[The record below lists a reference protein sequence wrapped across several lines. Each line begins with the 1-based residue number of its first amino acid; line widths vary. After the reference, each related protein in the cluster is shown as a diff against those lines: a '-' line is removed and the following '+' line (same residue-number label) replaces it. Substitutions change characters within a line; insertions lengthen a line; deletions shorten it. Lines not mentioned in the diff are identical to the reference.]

1 MSSPSTASSPP
12 LARLEATVY
21 GLVQGV
27 YFRQYTWQEARQ
39 LNLVGW
45 VANQP
50 DGTVRVVAEGPEA
63 ALRQLLSFL
72 HRGSPAARVER
83 VESAWPV
90 ATGAFV
96 AFQVRSS

>member
-1 MSSPSTASSPP
+1 MTSPSSASSPP
-12 LARLEATVY
+12 LARLEATVH

-27 YFRQYTWQEARQ
+27 YFRQYTCQEARR

-63 ALRQLLSFL
+63 ALRQLLEFL

-83 VESAWPV
+83 VESAWPA
-90 ATGAFV
+90 ATGSFV
-96 AFQVRSS
+96 VFQVRST

>member
-1 MSSPSTASSPP
+1 MSSPSSASSPP
-12 LARLEATVY
+12 LTRLEATVY

-27 YFRQYTWQEARQ
+27 YFRQYTWQQARQ

-50 DGTVRVVAEGPEA
+50 DGTVRVVAEGSEA
-63 ALRQLLSFL
+63 ALRQLLAFL

-83 VESAWPV
+83 VESAWSA
-90 ATGAFV
+90 ATGTFV

>member
-1 MSSPSTASSPP
+1 MSSPSMASSPP
-12 LARLEATVY
+12 ASSPSLARLEATVF

-50 DGTVRVVAEGPEA
+50 DGTVRVVAEGP
-63 ALRQLLSFL
+63 
-72 HRGSPAARVER
+72 
-83 VESAWPV
+83 
-90 ATGAFV
+90 
-96 AFQVRSS
+96 

>member
-1 MSSPSTASSPP
+1 
-12 LARLEATVY
+12 
-21 GLVQGV
+21 VQGV
-27 YFRQYTWQEARQ
+27 YFRQHTWQEARR

-63 ALRQLLSFL
+63 TLRELLTFL

-83 VESAWPV
+83 VDSAWAA
-90 ATGAFV
+90 ATGSFV
-96 AFQVRSS
+96 VFQVRSS